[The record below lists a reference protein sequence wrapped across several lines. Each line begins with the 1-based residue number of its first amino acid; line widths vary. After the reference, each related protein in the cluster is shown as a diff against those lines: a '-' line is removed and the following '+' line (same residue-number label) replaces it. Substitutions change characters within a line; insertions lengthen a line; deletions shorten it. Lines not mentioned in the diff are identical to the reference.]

1 MKRKVTGE
9 QSVVEDIEKFFWLAV
24 YIDTCG
30 FLVLR
35 AGGMMIWWLV
45 V

>member
-1 MKRKVTGE
+1 MF
-9 QSVVEDIEKFFWLAV
+9 SDIEKVFWLAV

-35 AGGMMIWWLV
+35 AGDHMVADGLIKHFV
-45 V
+45 IT